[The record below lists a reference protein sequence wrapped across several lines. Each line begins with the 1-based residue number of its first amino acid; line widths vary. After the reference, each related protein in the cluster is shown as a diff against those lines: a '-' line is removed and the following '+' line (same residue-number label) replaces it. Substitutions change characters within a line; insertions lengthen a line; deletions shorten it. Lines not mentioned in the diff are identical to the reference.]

1 MRNTP
6 RAGHKFSPAQRLFG
20 RVLRSNLPQPITTLR
35 PRHSP
40 HDKVVSNHSHRKL
53 QQKQAYDKHA
63 RHLLPNFPPGSYVF
77 AKPSR
82 NSRSKAWVPGQII
95 SSAGPRSY
103 YIKTDTGQIR
113 RNRIQVQLAPP
124 LNNVEPLP
132 EFLKSL
138 HVVAEWFANLPATL
152 TDN

>member
-1 MRNTP
+1 MTKWYP
-6 RAGHKFSPAQRLFG
+6 
-20 RVLRSNLPQPITTLR
+20 TTHTVNYNKSKLMINMQDIFF
-35 PRHSP
+35 PT
-40 HDKVVSNHSHRKL
+40 SHL
-53 QQKQAYDKHA
+53 VAMS
-63 RHLLPNFPPGSYVF
+63 LLSLHPVHG
-77 AKPSR
+77 
-82 NSRSKAWVPGQII
+82 
-95 SSAGPRSY
+95 SAGPRSY

-113 RNRIQVQLAPP
+113 RNRVQVQLAPP

>member
-1 MRNTP
+1 MCNTP
-6 RAGHKFSPAQRLFG
+6 PAGHKFSPAQRLFG
-20 RVLRSNLPQPITTLR
+20 RVLRSNLPQPITTLE

-63 RHLLPNFPPGSYVF
+63 RHLLPNFPPGSY
-77 AKPSR
+77 KPSP

-113 RNRIQVQLAPP
+113 RNRVQVQLAPL